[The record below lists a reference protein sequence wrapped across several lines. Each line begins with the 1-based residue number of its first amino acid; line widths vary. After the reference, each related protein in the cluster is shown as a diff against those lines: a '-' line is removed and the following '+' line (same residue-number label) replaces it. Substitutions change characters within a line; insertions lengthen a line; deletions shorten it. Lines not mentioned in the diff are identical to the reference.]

1 MAGRPAG
8 RPRCL
13 DGMRY
18 RYSQTDPMKGLG
30 GVFGAHPLIALSVLF
45 VLVETKAL
53 YPGKHLVATSLP
65 YPHKVNLLADTET
78 TRRSCSSVGIPPLEI
93 AAPVWL
99 ARDSEDTL
107 RVKRLPMCSFEN
119 DRLCGRA
126 GPRIRRY
133 DEHHDE
139 NRPSILASP
148 LLALASKNSWT
159 LLEGSSSSTRCNNLH
174 LKDPGHVRAL
184 SWLRWAYYSP
194 PASLR
199 LYCVYTSADI
209 IVCYCP
215 YGWGRLSFNGREI
228 EHAEWLSTTA
238 CCQRR
243 GTGKTERS
251 RFQN

>member
-1 MAGRPAG
+1 
-8 RPRCL
+8 
-13 DGMRY
+13 
-18 RYSQTDPMKGLG
+18 MKGLG
-30 GVFGAHPLIALSVLF
+30 GVVGAHPLIAMSVLLF
-45 VLVETKAL
+45 VLVKIEAL
-53 YPGKHLVATSLP
+53 HQSGKHGAATSLP

-78 TRRSCSSVGIPPLEI
+78 TRRSCSSVGILPLEI

-107 RVKRLPMCSFEN
+107 RVKRLPMRSFEN

-126 GPRIRRY
+126 GPRIWRY

-159 LLEGSSSSTRCNNLH
+159 LLEGSSSSTRCNNLY

-194 PASLR
+194 
-199 LYCVYTSADI
+199 YC
-209 IVCYCP
+209 
-215 YGWGRLSFNGREI
+215 F
-228 EHAEWLSTTA
+228 STVEL
-238 CCQRR
+238 CVHVPRYYR
-243 GTGKTERS
+243 VLLPLWVGTFE
-251 RFQN
+251 FQWT

>member
-1 MAGRPAG
+1 MHDHYRSGIGRQWPE
-8 RPRCL
+8 
-13 DGMRY
+13 
-18 RYSQTDPMKGLG
+18 
-30 GVFGAHPLIALSVLF
+30 H
-45 VLVETKAL
+45 

-99 ARDSEDTL
+99 ARDSEDTI

-119 DRLCGRA
+119 GRLCGRA

-159 LLEGSSSSTRCNNLH
+159 LLEGSSSSTRCKTLF
-174 LKDPGHVRAL
+174 LKDPGHARTL
-184 SWLRWAYYSP
+184 SCLRWAHSSP

-199 LYCVYTSADI
+199 LYCVKKKKKNRWSCRLKWRA
-209 IVCYCP
+209 
-215 YGWGRLSFNGREI
+215 GRRAG
-228 EHAEWLSTTA
+228 HAAW
-238 CCQRR
+238 
-243 GTGKTERS
+243 TG
-251 RFQN
+251 